1 MTMNYI
7 EFIETSVFARQRETL
22 LTEDEYRAFQ
32 EMLIINPLE
41 GDLIQGTGGCRKVR
55 FAPASHCKGKSGGI
69 RSIYYFQNSEG
80 RIWLFMAYPKNKK
93 DSLSGEEKNSLKSII
108 HQLKEGSL

>member
-7 EFIETSVFARQRETL
+7 EFIETSVFSRQREAL
-22 LTEDEYRAFQ
+22 LTDDEYRVFQ

-55 FAPASHCKGKSGGI
+55 FAPESNNKGKSGGI
-69 RSIYYFQNSEG
+69 RSIYYFQNGEG
-80 RIWLFMAYPKNKK
+80 RIWLFMAYPKSRK
-93 DSLSGEEKNSLKSII
+93 DNLSGEEKNALKAII
-108 HQLKEGSL
+108 HQLKESSL